1 MTGAEFCGLP
11 VLSLMVKR
19 RLVPGGV
26 VATQVM
32 EVLVRSVHWMTGVSG
47 LVVSTTLEVGQLR

>member
-47 LVVSTTLEVGQLR
+47 LVVSTTPTM

>member
-1 MTGAEFCGLP
+1 
-11 VLSLMVKR
+11 MVKR

-32 EVLVRSVHWMTGVSG
+32 EVLVRSVHEMTGVPG
-47 LVVSTTLEVGQLR
+47 LAVSTTLEVGQLR